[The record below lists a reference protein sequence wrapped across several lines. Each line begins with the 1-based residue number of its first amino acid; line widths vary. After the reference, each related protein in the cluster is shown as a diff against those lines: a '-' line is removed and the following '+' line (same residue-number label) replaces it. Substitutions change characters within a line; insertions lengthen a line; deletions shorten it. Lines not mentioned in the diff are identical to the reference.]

1 MPKNNEQYEIKYE
14 LPDFVREYPVYN
26 NCLNILSALVA
37 LLDHDIESNS
47 KEVIEPFETSLK
59 EYLEDV
65 LTYASDDVQSFI
77 DELNGELKEDE

>member
-1 MPKNNEQYEIKYE
+1 MAKPEQNCEIKYE

-26 NCLNILSALVA
+26 NCLNIISALVA
-37 LLDHDIESNS
+37 MLDHDITANS

-77 DELNGELKEDE
+77 DELNGELKEE